1 MNKKLLLAD
10 DSVTIQKVVGII
22 CTGENLDLTTVSNGD
37 AALQEAR
44 LRRPDLILADVVMP
58 GKNGYELCA
67 AVKQEPELR
76 NVPVLLLTGA
86 FEPFDEARARMV
98 GADGWIAKPFES
110 QSLLDKIEDLLV
122 QAMARP
128 VPSVA
133 EPAAPAAPAAADMWE
148 ELPGFQ
154 EPEPFVATPAPGPE
168 LADAVPAAMGWDDQ
182 ELAAV
187 VAARDAEA
195 LGDGEPHAAAF
206 GDWSAEIQEPPA
218 TSAGPAG
225 NMLSDAEAWPEDDD
239 DEILFLD
246 ESDIMEEYF
255 EPEPDLSGLD
265 APALTAPDVGP
276 GTDEVPSLDELMA
289 EEDMAA
295 PAFPPTMDEPQ
306 GTPQWLSYQEPQE
319 VEDQIDEPGVDELA
333 DATWPPF
340 GEQETAHG
348 GEASGAAAADA
359 EVRSTNGL
367 AFFQDSGLISR
378 LAQPAA
384 ELPEEV
390 DTVDFGFEDNFAEA
404 PATIEATDFHV
415 GGLDAWQETPAIGA
429 DEISVVAP
437 GLAEPIAAAGPVPSA
452 EERLQALSEE
462 DLTRIVERVAGQ
474 VLERLAGSIVERV
487 VWEVVPDL
495 AESMIKDEIARIRAE
510 AQ

>member
-22 CTGENLDLTTVSNGD
+22 CSGENIDLTTVSNGD

-110 QSLLDKIEDLLV
+110 QALLDKVEDLLV

-128 VPSVA
+128 VPPVA

-154 EPEPFVATPAPGPE
+154 EPEPFVTTPASEPE
-168 LADAVPAAMGWDDQ
+168 FADAGPAAVGWDDR
-182 ELAAV
+182 ELAEV
-187 VAARDAEA
+187 VAARDSDA
-195 LGDGEPHAAAF
+195 LGDNEPHAAAF
-206 GDWSAEIQEPPA
+206 GDWSPEIQEPLANPPGMA
-218 TSAGPAG
+218 AD
-225 NMLSDAEAWPEDDD
+225 MLSDSESWPEDDD

-255 EPEPDLSGLD
+255 EAEPDLSGLD
-265 APALTAPDVGP
+265 APVPTALDAGLGADA
-276 GTDEVPSLDELMA
+276 VPSLDELMD
-289 EEDMAA
+289 EEDLAV

-306 GTPQWLSYQEPQE
+306 GAPQWLSYQEPQE
-319 VEDQIDEPGVDELA
+319 LEEEIGEPEVDELA
-333 DATWPPF
+333 GATWAPL
-340 GEQETAHG
+340 GEEEPSEVAETSGTA
-348 GEASGAAAADA
+348 ASGMEHRGA
-359 EVRSTNGL
+359 NGL

-384 ELPEEV
+384 EVPEE
-390 DTVDFGFEDNFAEA
+390 TAAADFRFEDTFAEA
-404 PATIEATDFHV
+404 PAITVATDFRD
-415 GGLDAWQETPAIGA
+415 GGLAAWQETPAIGA
-429 DEISVVAP
+429 DEVSAAAP
-437 GLAEPIAAAGPVPSA
+437 GLAEPAEPAGPVLNA

>member
-22 CTGENLDLTTVSNGD
+22 CSGENVDLTTVSNGD

-110 QSLLDKIEDLLV
+110 QALLDKVEDLLV

-128 VPSVA
+128 VPPVA
-133 EPAAPAAPAAADMWE
+133 EPAAPAVPAAADMWE

-154 EPEPFVATPAPGPE
+154 APEPFVTTPASEPE
-168 LADAVPAAMGWDDQ
+168 FADAGPAAVGWDDQ
-182 ELAAV
+182 ELAEV
-187 VAARDAEA
+187 VAARDSDA
-195 LGDGEPHAAAF
+195 LADNEPPVAAF
-206 GDWSAEIQEPPA
+206 GDWSPEIQEPLA
-218 TSAGPAG
+218 TPPRMAAD
-225 NMLSDAEAWPEDDD
+225 MLSDAESWPEDDD

-246 ESDIMEEYF
+246 ESDIMEEFF
-255 EPEPDLSGLD
+255 EDEPDLSGLD
-265 APALTAPDVGP
+265 APAPTALDAGL
-276 GTDEVPSLDELMA
+276 DADSVPSLDELMD
-289 EEDMAA
+289 EEELAA
-295 PAFPPTMDEPQ
+295 PAQAPTMDEPQ
-306 GTPQWLSYQEPQE
+306 GAPQWLSYQEPQE
-319 VEDQIDEPGVDELA
+319 VEVEIGEPEFSELTGV
-333 DATWPPF
+333 TWAPL
-340 GEQETAHG
+340 GEEEPSEVAETT
-348 GEASGAAAADA
+348 GAAASDMEHRGA
-359 EVRSTNGL
+359 NGL
-367 AFFQDSGLISR
+367 AFFQNSGLISR

-384 ELPEEV
+384 EVPEESV
-390 DTVDFGFEDNFAEA
+390 AADFGFEDTFAEA
-404 PATIEATDFHV
+404 PATTVETDFLD
-415 GGLDAWQETPAIGA
+415 GGSASWQETPVIGA
-429 DEISVVAP
+429 DEVPVAAP
-437 GLAEPIAAAGPVPSA
+437 GLAEPAVAASPFLSA